1 MMAAVLFYSLT
12 TVVELLDILL
22 NRMIGILKVFP
33 VILGGYEYKPLT
45 FLLVLP
51 LTP

>member
-12 TVVELLDILL
+12 TVVELLDIL

-33 VILGGYEYKPLT
+33 VILGGYEYKPLI